1 MRAKGF
7 GKSLSGFAM
16 AGSLV
21 LSGCS
26 WSGLPYPGTAGDA
39 CFYPGGR
46 SASPAALSLSRPDGC
61 FNLANLNA
69 MLADPRDIERGT
81 ELAPADGERAAAVVG
96 DYQTGKPKGG
106 APPAS
111 AMSTATAA
119 PGATQ

>member
-1 MRAKGF
+1 MRRI
-7 GKSLSGFAM
+7 SLTSAAI

-46 SASPAALSLSRPDGC
+46 PPSAVALASARPDGC
-61 FNLANLNA
+61 FNLANLGA
-69 MLADPRDIERGT
+69 MLTDPRDIERGN
-81 ELAPADGERAAAVVG
+81 ELAPADGERAAAVIG
-96 DYQTGKPKGG
+96 DYQAGKPKGAA
-106 APPAS
+106 APA
-111 AMSTATAA
+111 AAAGMTAAA